1 MEYIIC
7 FKTKDLDQFNDIK
20 NARYISFELTKEVKE
35 RLNKN
40 PEDYQI
46 IFKEIINNNMDRLNL
61 LSQDKATLEQLRE
74 FFKGVLHD
82 EIIKKTLSKQ
92 DTTGYAE
99 ASEII
104 KKSLDKIDG
113 LFKEEKKNKVN
124 NFE

>member
-1 MEYIIC
+1 
-7 FKTKDLDQFNDIK
+7 
-20 NARYISFELTKEVKE
+20 
-35 RLNKN
+35 
-40 PEDYQI
+40 
-46 IFKEIINNNMDRLNL
+46 MDRLNL

-74 FFKGVLHD
+74 FFKSVLHD

-92 DTTGYAE
+92 DVTGYAE

>member
-1 MEYIIC
+1 
-7 FKTKDLDQFNDIK
+7 
-20 NARYISFELTKEVKE
+20 
-35 RLNKN
+35 
-40 PEDYQI
+40 
-46 IFKEIINNNMDRLNL
+46 MDRLNL

-74 FFKGVLHD
+74 FFKSVLHD

-92 DTTGYAE
+92 DATGYAE

>member
-1 MEYIIC
+1 
-7 FKTKDLDQFNDIK
+7 
-20 NARYISFELTKEVKE
+20 
-35 RLNKN
+35 
-40 PEDYQI
+40 
-46 IFKEIINNNMDRLNL
+46 MDRLNL